1 MYWWIVII
9 VVIVLILILSI
20 EHFEIENN
28 EQLNNLVNVVNSNE
42 VNTRDI
48 IASRKVEGQEL
59 GDGMKREIMKIVY
72 PVNSLWFSS
81 HEINVDDKEKCK
93 GTPLEFGK
101 WEEINKDDRDKDG
114 NDINSDFI
122 FGFRRK
128 GLGTPVQW
136 GDYKISANHL
146 PAHRHDIYADETG
159 EAGGDYRHHPVTPG
173 GKHGGWNDK
182 RVFGHTV
189 NTFDNN
195 FKNVSNADFHPRGYY
210 AYGYRKIEL

>member
-1 MYWWIVII
+1 MKYWWIVII
-9 VVIVLILILSI
+9 VVIVLILILSF
-20 EHFEIENN
+20 EHFEIENS

-42 VNTRDI
+42 VNTQDV

-101 WEEINKDDRDKDG
+101 WEEINKDDRDEKG
-114 NDINSDFI
+114 NDINGDFI

-128 GLGTPVQW
+128 GLGKPTQW
-136 GDYKISANHL
+136 GDYKLSVNHIPPHKHQYQYNPGRSAKYNSNKEYSHL
-146 PAHRHDIYADETG
+146 PRNALTDADIYD
-159 EAGGDYRHHPVTPG
+159 VN
-173 GKHGGWNDK
+173 GKK
-182 RVFGHTV
+182 
-189 NTFDNN
+189 
-195 FKNVSNADFHPRGYY
+195 VSQVDFHPRGYY